1 MYTLFG
7 TKRRTLA
14 TSRTRRLA
22 AIVPLFAIV
31 FSVSRT
37 GAQPATTQP
46 NTGGLPRAELIGP
59 HHDFGKFAPDSRL
72 AHTFRVRNSGG
83 QPLLIKQVA
92 PDCSCTTTLAHP
104 AQIAPGTTSDF
115 SFEINTAKLPGSF
128 FRYVNVLTNDPVTPT
143 ISFSMAGESM
153 KQVDVVPTSLSFG
166 RLVGNNVRELVATI
180 TNRSNRALNARID
193 GPAVSG
199 RFSFDLI
206 ASVPGTEYKLFAVV
220 RPPYE
225 EGTLSGSITIATNI
239 AGQEKITITASGVVP
254 PMLEVVP
261 PKITVADKGSVT
273 SAPAP
278 GPTIAVCELT
288 NLSAELVQIIK
299 ATANDPELSVETRE
313 IERGRLYRILVSMPA
328 DYRVAPEGRMVQ
340 LTTDSTKK
348 PIVTIPVQSRASA
361 AQGATKP
368 STTQPAVPAKNKA
381 LELVG
386 KPAPRF
392 STLTTVS
399 SPVGTE
405 TFGGHPAT
413 VLNFVAPN
421 CPFCKRQLPNIERV
435 RLEYEPMGVR
445 FLNMSETLHGKVF
458 SPMEAQSVYES
469 AGAHLE
475 TVMDPDN
482 KIGGQFNVSSFP
494 VLMVVS
500 KDGRVLDALI
510 GAKEDNANTLREILR
525 AELDKESNGGPGWK
539 AAKP

>member
-1 MYTLFG
+1 MC
-7 TKRRTLA
+7 RILA
-14 TSRTRRLA
+14 TTRTRFRFAL
-22 AIVPLFAIV
+22 VPLFGAL
-31 FSVSRT
+31 FSVSHV

-46 NTGGLPRAELIGP
+46 NTGGAPRAELIGP

-72 AHTFRVRNSGG
+72 THTFRVRNSGG

-128 FRYVNVLTNDPVTPT
+128 VRYVNVLTNDPVTPT
-143 ISFSMAGESM
+143 ISFSMAGESP
-153 KQVDVVPTSLSFG
+153 KQVDVVPTSFSFG
-166 RLVGNNVRELVATI
+166 RLVGNDVRELIVTI
-180 TNRSNRALNARID
+180 TNRSDRPLSARID
-193 GPAVSG
+193 GPAASG
-199 RFSFDLI
+199 KFSFDLI

-225 EGTLSGSITIATNI
+225 EGTLTGSVTIATNM
-239 AGQEKITITASGVVP
+239 AGQEKITISASGVVP

-261 PKITVADKGSVT
+261 AKITVADKKPVT
-273 SAPAP
+273 SAPAQ

-288 NLSAELVQIIK
+288 NLSGEPVHIVK

-328 DYRVAPEGRMVQ
+328 TYRVPPEGRVVQ
-340 LTTDSTKK
+340 LTTDSTKR
-348 PIVTIPVQSRASA
+348 PLVTIPVQSRSGT
-361 AQGATKP
+361 AQTPTKP
-368 STTQPAVPAKNKA
+368 STSQPAAPQKNRA

-399 SPVGTE
+399 SPVGAE
-405 TFGGHPAT
+405 TFGSHPAT

-445 FLNMSETLHGKVF
+445 FLNVSETLHGKVY
-458 SPMEAQSVYES
+458 SPIEAQSVYES
-469 AGAHLE
+469 AGARLE

-482 KIGGQFNVSSFP
+482 QIGGQFNVTSFP

-500 KDGRVLDALI
+500 KEGRVLDALV

-525 AELDKESNGGPGWK
+525 AELEKESNGGPGWK